1 MINLYKIISSRFC
14 LEVRSRMEAYYRRLS
29 YSEEEIVSAV
39 AVEAHDEWTMMDA
52 ATQARY
58 DALAE
63 EDQAR
68 YEREMA
74 VYKELINE
82 EESDSTDD
90 E

>member
-1 MINLYKIISSRFC
+1 
-14 LEVRSRMEAYYRRLS
+14 MEAYYRRLS

-74 VYKELINE
+74 VYKELIE
-82 EESDSTDD
+82 DGSGSTDD